1 MDIFAAIKINQT
13 EIVNQMEAVKNAG
26 DQFEDEVHKLR
37 MLLSKVEAVADM
49 EEEITSDEQTQSQ
62 IKMNYIFNEW
72 LAAYQKKTQAVH
84 DTQEESQPCIRK
96 NLKEARKKAGMTQ
109 KQLAEYLGITVRN
122 YQRVESGQVTLKI
135 SNWDALEDLFKV
147 HQRVLRECTKI

>member
-1 MDIFAAIKINQT
+1 MDIFAATKINET
-13 EIVNQMEAVKNAG
+13 EIVNQIEAVKNAG

-37 MLLSKVEAVADM
+37 MLLSKVEAVANL
-49 EEEITSDEQTQSQ
+49 EEEIVSDEQAQSQ

-72 LAAYQKKTQAVH
+72 LTAYQKKIQTVH
-84 DTQEESQPCIRK
+84 DTQEESQPCRRN

-109 KQLAEYLGITVRN
+109 KQIAEYLGITVRN
-122 YQRVESGQVTLKI
+122 YQRVESGQVTLNI